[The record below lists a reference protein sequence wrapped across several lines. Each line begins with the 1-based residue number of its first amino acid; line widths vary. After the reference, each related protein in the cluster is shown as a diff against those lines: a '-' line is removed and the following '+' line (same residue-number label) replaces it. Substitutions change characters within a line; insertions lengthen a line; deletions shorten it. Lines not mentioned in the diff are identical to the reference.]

1 MRGLTMKFILLLL
14 TFSIF
19 VNIQTNAQRNKQ
31 DNGRGQESGNIQ
43 RINRSQLND
52 RQANINQRIIK
63 RNQTITQEPIQI
75 QPTKSVY
82 IEQHQGDCI
91 VKKTDKYNFPDRI
104 YEIPYIEP
112 VLQYFFIGDFDGAI
126 ELLNYLIEEYPFVPE
141 LHFLLGVA
149 YVKRDSDFKKPD
161 YWEAEYDFFT
171 VKTLE
176 PAFPGLMHYLD
187 LLDFYLYGKSPIT
200 TR

>member
-1 MRGLTMKFILLLL
+1 MKFILLLL

-19 VNIQTNAQRNKQ
+19 VNIQTTAQRNKQ
-31 DNGRGQESGNIQ
+31 DNGRGQESGSIQ

-63 RNQTITQEPIQI
+63 RNQTITKEPIQI

-82 IEQHQGDCI
+82 IEQHQQGDCI
-91 VKKTDKYNFPDRI
+91 AKKTDKYNFPDRI

-112 VLQYFFIGDFDGAI
+112 VIQYFFNGDFDGAI
-126 ELLNYLIEEYPFVPE
+126 ELLNNLIEENPFVPE
-141 LHFLLGVA
+141 LHFLRGVA

-161 YWEAEYDFFT
+161 YCEAEYDFFT
-171 VKTLE
+171 VKILD
-176 PAFPGLMHYLD
+176 PNFPGLKHYLE
-187 LLDFYLYGKSPIT
+187 LLDFYLYGKRPIVIYT